1 MKAGILNEIINIY
14 TNIQQLNRYGEVID
28 APVLKTTT
36 RANVSWNTGTR
47 SVEND
52 EKVYGYTKTFTVRSY
67 VDISNT
73 DIIEWQNMMFRII
86 SIENRRGY
94 NGKIILAELIN
105 E

>member
-1 MKAGILNEIINIY
+1 MKAGLLNEIINIY
-14 TNIQQLNRYGEVID
+14 SHLQSINKYGEVTSY
-28 APVLKTTT
+28 PVLKTTT

-47 SVEND
+47 SIEND
-52 EKVYGYTKTFTVRSY
+52 EIVYGYTKTFTVRSY

-73 DIIEWQNMMFRII
+73 DIIEWQDMRYRII

>member
-1 MKAGILNEIINIY
+1 MKAGILNEEIKIY
-14 TNIQQLNRYGEVID
+14 SMIGYLNVFGEQTSNLI
-28 APVLKTTT
+28 LKYTT

-52 EKVYGYTKTFTVRSY
+52 EIFYGYTKTFTVRSY
-67 VDISNT
+67 LDISNT
-73 DIIEWQNMMFRII
+73 DVIEWQSMRYRII

>member
-14 TNIQQLNRYGEVID
+14 THIQSINKYGEVVDSSI
-28 APVLKTTT
+28 LKTTT

-47 SVEND
+47 SIENN
-52 EKVYGYTKTFTVRSY
+52 EKVYGYTKTFTIRSY

-73 DIIEWQNMMFRII
+73 DIIEWQDMRYRII